1 MKKLLLFAILLVTTH
16 NLHAQTMI
24 PSKKVTKAIKKNPQ
38 ILNAIN
44 SNPQLLNSLNLN
56 EDLLEAVEDN
66 PQLLQLVSTNPEV
79 ISSINSNPDFLKLLT
94 KKDEVLTAISLNPQI
109 INTLNSNPDLVKR
122 LYKKPELI
130 NTIAMSSAVANN
142 NGGKSTN
149 QVEQGQLVQN
159 ALATIPVEDKKKE
172 KKKST
177 GNKILMGALGVATY
191 GIVGKHP
198 ISYLLNGKTLSGSEI
213 QKNLDKS
220 KNKNVFLSKRFD
232 DYVAEHKVVA
242 ILPFMVDIE
251 GENKKQI
258 TSKKERVRNEKE
270 IEEKIQ
276 ESLYKFLLANQ
287 DKFSIEFQDINNTV
301 MKLKNS
307 GIMSTLYTTPK
318 EEIAKALGVDA
329 VIAGSYV
336 QKMANKESKS
346 GIIKITLYD
355 GKNGDWVWKLDENAG
370 SKYSLIDDT
379 DKLMNSLM
387 EKVVNVFPYRTA
399 PAGKKK

>member
-1 MKKLLLFAILLVTTH
+1 MKKLLLFAIFLVTTH
-16 NLHAQTMI
+16 NLDAQSMI
-24 PSKKVTKAIKKNPQ
+24 PSKSVTKAIKKNPQ

-44 SNPQLLNSLNLN
+44 ANPQLLDSFNLN
-56 EDLLEAVEDN
+56 ENLLDAVVDEA
-66 PQLLQLVSTNPEV
+66 QLLTL
-79 ISSINSNPDFLKLLT
+79 ISSNPNILPLLNSNPDFLKLLT
-94 KKDEVLTAISLNPQI
+94 KKDDVLTAISLNPNI
-109 INTLNSNPDLVKR
+109 VNTLSSNPDLIKLLV
-122 LYKKPELI
+122 KKPDLI
-130 NTIAMSSAVANN
+130 NTIAMSSAVVGNNANTDAN
-142 NGGKSTN
+142 
-149 QVEQGQLVQN
+149 QGQVVQN
-159 ALATIPVEDKKKE
+159 TLALLPVEEKKVN
-172 KKKST
+172 KKST
-177 GNKILMGALGVATY
+177 GNKVLMGALSVAT
-191 GIVGKHP
+191 GGFVGASSP
-198 ISYLLNGKTLSGSEI
+198 FGLLGGKILSGNDI
-213 QKNLDKS
+213 QNNIEKS

-232 DYVAEHKVVA
+232 EYVVEHKVVA

-276 ESLYKFLLANQ
+276 ESLYKFLLTHQ
-287 DKFSIEFQDINNTV
+287 DKYSIEFQDINNTV
-301 MKLKNS
+301 LKLKNS

-346 GIIKITLYD
+346 GTIKITLYD

-379 DKLMNSLM
+379 DKLMSSLM
-387 EKVVNVFPYRTA
+387 EKVVNFFPYRIA
-399 PAGKKK
+399 PPAGKKR